1 MYVQVCVCVCGKLS
15 NDAFSWHQQQLEHGG
30 GGKAAQNK
38 QRYIDTYGGVSRRKY
53 ALILREG
60 EKSRRRASQHSTEFG
75 SMYKRERAPIF
86 FF

>member
-1 MYVQVCVCVCGKLS
+1 MR
-15 NDAFSWHQQQLEHGG
+15 HGG

-60 EKSRRRASQHSTEFG
+60 EKRRRRASQHSTEFG
-75 SMYKRERAPIF
+75 SMYIQERKSPNILF
-86 FF
+86 LMFL

>member
-1 MYVQVCVCVCGKLS
+1 MR
-15 NDAFSWHQQQLEHGG
+15 HGA

-60 EKSRRRASQHSTEFG
+60 EKRRARALNLGQCTREKEPQYSFFNVFIIFTKRRSTR
-75 SMYKRERAPIF
+75 KKHKTIK
-86 FF
+86 